1 MSVAASGTA
10 RSARRKSSPLV
21 GLIGDI
27 GGTNARFAIG
37 RYANGQVTI
46 DHLRVLQAADYPRGE
61 DAVRAYLASL
71 DGAVRPRFG
80 VIAAAGPIE
89 AGEVAF
95 TNNTAWRFSEQ
106 SLVHVANL
114 ERARL
119 INDFAAQALALD
131 HLQPDDW
138 RALGPDDLEG
148 DAGATKAILGPGTG
162 FGAGAR
168 VDDGKAR
175 ATLTGEAGHMA
186 FAPFDDVEAEILRR
200 LTIRFGRVSI
210 ERLLSGPGLAH
221 IYETLN
227 TIQGVE
233 APAIEPLQITHRAMS
248 GDVLCR
254 AALSR
259 FCAMLGSVAG
269 DLALVMG
276 ARGGVYITGGIA
288 PDIYDYLRASAFRER
303 FEDKGRMSPYLK
315 RIPTRVVVRPDAALV
330 GAASLLPDLESLA

>member
-1 MSVAASGTA
+1 MTTPSAKSAAPQPA
-10 RSARRKSSPLV
+10 AEQDLV
-21 GLIGDI
+21 GLIGDV

-37 RYANGQVTI
+37 RFAQGKVSI
-46 DHLRVLQAADYPRGE
+46 EHLRVLQAADFARGE
-61 DAVRAYLASL
+61 DAVRAYLSSL
-71 DGAVRPRFG
+71 GGAVHPRFG

-89 AGEVAF
+89 DGEVAF

-131 HLQPDDW
+131 HLQPVDW
-138 RALGPDDLEG
+138 RTLGPEDLEG
-148 DAGATKAILGPGTG
+148 EPATTKAILGPGTG

-186 FAPFDDVEAEILRR
+186 FAPHDDTEIEILKR
-200 LTIRFGRVSI
+200 LTERFGRVSI

-221 IYETLN
+221 IYDALN
-227 TIQGVE
+227 AIAGVE
-233 APAIEPLQITHRAMS
+233 APALEPLQITHHAMS
-248 GDVLCR
+248 GDILCR

-269 DLALVMG
+269 DLALAYG
-276 ARGGVYITGGIA
+276 ARGGVYVTGGIA
-288 PDIYDYLRASAFRER
+288 PDIFEYLRASAFRER
-303 FEDKGRMSPYLK
+303 FEAKGRMTAYLQ

-330 GAASLLPDLESLA
+330 GAASLLPDLEISA

>member
-1 MSVAASGTA
+1 
-10 RSARRKSSPLV
+10 LV

-37 RYANGQVTI
+37 RYDNGEVSI

-71 DGAVRPRFG
+71 DPALKPRFG

-89 AGEVAF
+89 AGEVSF
-95 TNNTAWRFSEQ
+95 TNNTAWRFSEA
-106 SLVHVANL
+106 SVVHVANL

-119 INDFAAQALALD
+119 INDFAAQALAID
-131 HLQPDDW
+131 HL
-138 RALGPDDLEG
+138 RAEDCRTLGPEDLEG
-148 DAGATKAILGPGTG
+148 DLGATKAILGPGTG

-168 VDDGKAR
+168 VDDGKSR
-175 ATLTGEAGHMA
+175 ATLTGEAGHIA
-186 FAPFDDVEAEILRR
+186 FAPVDEIEIEMLRR
-200 LTIRFGRVSI
+200 LTVRFGRVSI
-210 ERLLSGPGLAH
+210 ERLLSGPGLVH

-227 TIQGVE
+227 AVNNVE
-233 APAIEPLQITHRAMS
+233 APPIEPLQITHRAMS

-269 DLALVMG
+269 DLALALG
-276 ARGGVYITGGIA
+276 ARGGVFITGGIA

-303 FEDKGRMSPYLK
+303 FEAKGRMTPYLQ

-330 GAASLLPDLESLA
+330 GAASLLPDLETVA